1 MHRKKCIFNNKK
13 LKIEKKKRRKSDM
26 PKEIKKEPEITNKE
40 ESLADSKKIDLFIN
54 DQEDQ
59 EQGISIMNVFS
70 TLGKRFHLYLWV
82 ILIGLLAGLLVPTLI
97 YTFKDKKDSAVAIL
111 GLDYPNAEAGLAPDG
126 SKLDISAIK
135 SSYVIENALNNVTLS
150 KKVTTAQVQSNL
162 VITGILTDE
171 TKQTLDILDDLKE
184 AKNNDYSKILQNLEL
199 KYRAQYII
207 SINSVFKD
215 GSKKFTVPSEDLN
228 KLLNAITTS
237 YSDYFIETYQ
247 SKDLPG
253 NHLEAINAE
262 ALDYLDILDEI
273 NNALIYLE
281 DYCLDHVNTVANF
294 RSTDGISFS
303 DLASQIAMFRNGQID
318 YIYSYVYLNNVS
330 KNKDLQITRYQYQK
344 RQAEL
349 SLQEINA
356 NITDLES
363 AINTYQFSITK
374 VPAPDGTSWTEI
386 EVKDDDYNTLVN
398 RLTALNEEKSSLVE
412 RIAVLDDRIA
422 KLSGPDATEEQKT
435 NTEKYVNNALE
446 TSKEIYAL
454 VNKNAKELFA
464 SNAYQNKYMHT
475 IVTSNTEKFSDNLKM
490 FLIGAGVGLGVGLI
504 MWIADG
510 FIVEFKEVKR
520 VNDLKEGQ

>member
-1 MHRKKCIFNNKK
+1 MPEK
-13 LKIEKKKRRKSDM
+13 LK
-26 PKEIKKEPEITNKE
+26 EPNITNKE
-40 ESLADSKKIDLFIN
+40 ESLADSKKIDLYIN
-54 DQEDQ
+54 NDNE

-82 ILIGLLAGLLVPTLI
+82 MIIGLLAGLLVPTLI

-111 GLDYPNAEAGLAPDG
+111 GLDYENAEAGLAPDG
-126 SKLDISAIK
+126 SELDISYIK
-135 SSYVIENALNNVTLS
+135 SSYVIENALNSVTLS

-207 SINSVFKD
+207 SISSTFKD
-215 GSKKFTVPSEDLN
+215 GNKKFKLPSEDLT
-228 KLLNAITTS
+228 KLLNAVTTS

-247 SKDLPG
+247 KQDLPG
-253 NHLEAINAE
+253 NYLEAINAE
-262 ALDYLDILDEI
+262 ALDYLDVLDEI
-273 NNALIYLE
+273 SDALTDLE
-281 DYCLDHVNTVANF
+281 NYCRNHIDTVPNF
-294 RSTDGISFS
+294 RSTDGVSFS
-303 DLASQIAMFRNGQID
+303 DLASQISMFKNGQID

-356 NITDLES
+356 NITDLQN

-386 EVKDDDYNTLVN
+386 EVKDDEYNTLVN
-398 RLTALNEEKSSLVE
+398 RLTALNEQKSALVE
-412 RIAVLDDRIA
+412 RIAIIDDRIA
-422 KLSGPDATEEQKT
+422 KLSGPDATDEQKANAET
-435 NTEKYVNNALE
+435 YVTNALS
-446 TSKEIYAL
+446 TSRELYNL
-454 VNKNAKELFA
+454 VSKNAKELFA

-475 IVTSNTEKFSDNLKM
+475 IVTSDTEKFSDNLKL
-490 FLIGAGVGLGVGLI
+490 FLIGAGAGLGLGLI
-504 MWIADG
+504 IWIADA
-510 FIVEFKEVKR
+510 FIIEFKEVKK
-520 VNDLKEGQ
+520 VNDLKEAQ

>member
-1 MHRKKCIFNNKK
+1 MPEK
-13 LKIEKKKRRKSDM
+13 LK
-26 PKEIKKEPEITNKE
+26 EPNITNKE
-40 ESLADSKKIDLFIN
+40 ESLADSKKIDLYIN
-54 DQEDQ
+54 NEGE

-82 ILIGLLAGLLVPTLI
+82 MIIGLLAGLLVPTLI

-111 GLDYPNAEAGLAPDG
+111 GLDYENAEAGLAPDG
-126 SKLDISAIK
+126 SELDISYIK
-135 SSYVIENALNNVTLS
+135 SSYVIENALNSVTLS

-207 SINSVFKD
+207 SINSTFKD
-215 GSKKFTVPSEDLN
+215 GNKKFKLPSEDLT
-228 KLLNAITTS
+228 KLLNAVTTS

-247 SKDLPG
+247 KQDLPG
-253 NHLEAINAE
+253 NYLEAINAE
-262 ALDYLDILDEI
+262 ALDYLDVLDEI
-273 NNALIYLE
+273 SDALTDLE
-281 DYCLDHVNTVANF
+281 NYCRNHINTVPNF
-294 RSTDGISFS
+294 RSTDGVSFS
-303 DLASQIAMFRNGQID
+303 DLASQISMFKNGQID

-356 NITDLES
+356 NITDLQN

-386 EVKDDDYNTLVN
+386 EVKDDEYNTLVN
-398 RLTALNEEKSSLVE
+398 RLTALNEQKSALVE
-412 RIAVLDDRIA
+412 RIAIIDDRIA
-422 KLSGPDATEEQKT
+422 KLSGPDATDEQKANAET
-435 NTEKYVNNALE
+435 YVTNALS
-446 TSKEIYAL
+446 TSRELYNL
-454 VNKNAKELFA
+454 VSKNAKELFA

-475 IVTSNTEKFSDNLKM
+475 IVTSDTEKFSDNLKL
-490 FLIGAGVGLGVGLI
+490 FLIGAGAGLGLGLI
-504 MWIADG
+504 IWIADA
-510 FIVEFKEVKR
+510 FIIEFKEVKK

>member
-1 MHRKKCIFNNKK
+1 MPEK
-13 LKIEKKKRRKSDM
+13 LK
-26 PKEIKKEPEITNKE
+26 EPNITNKE
-40 ESLADSKKIDLFIN
+40 ESLADSKKIDLYIN
-54 DQEDQ
+54 NDNE

-82 ILIGLLAGLLVPTLI
+82 MIIGLLAGLLVPTLI

-111 GLDYPNAEAGLAPDG
+111 GLDYENAEAGLAPDG
-126 SKLDISAIK
+126 SELDISYIK
-135 SSYVIENALNNVTLS
+135 SSYVIENALNSVTLS

-207 SINSVFKD
+207 SISSTFKD
-215 GSKKFTVPSEDLN
+215 GNKKFKLPSEDLT
-228 KLLNAITTS
+228 KLLNAVTTS

-247 SKDLPG
+247 KQDLPG
-253 NHLEAINAE
+253 NYLEAINAE
-262 ALDYLDILDEI
+262 ALDYLDVLDEI
-273 NNALIYLE
+273 SDALTDLE
-281 DYCLDHVNTVANF
+281 NYCRNHIDTVPNF
-294 RSTDGISFS
+294 RSTDGVSFS
-303 DLASQIAMFRNGQID
+303 DLASQISMFKNGQID

-356 NITDLES
+356 NITDLQN

-386 EVKDDDYNTLVN
+386 EVKDDEYNSLVN
-398 RLTALNEEKSSLVE
+398 RLTALNEQKSALVE
-412 RIAVLDDRIA
+412 RIAIIDDRIA
-422 KLSGPDATEEQKT
+422 KLSGPDATDEQKANAET
-435 NTEKYVNNALE
+435 YVTNALA
-446 TSKEIYAL
+446 TSRELYNL
-454 VNKNAKELFA
+454 VSKNAKELFA

-475 IVTSNTEKFSDNLKM
+475 IVTSDTEKFSDNLKL
-490 FLIGAGVGLGVGLI
+490 FLIGAGAGLGLGLI
-504 MWIADG
+504 IWIADA
-510 FIVEFKEVKR
+510 FIIEFKEVKK

>member
-1 MHRKKCIFNNKK
+1 MPEK
-13 LKIEKKKRRKSDM
+13 LK
-26 PKEIKKEPEITNKE
+26 EPNITNKE
-40 ESLADSKKIDLFIN
+40 ESLADSKKIDLYIN
-54 DQEDQ
+54 NDSNE

-82 ILIGLLAGLLVPTLI
+82 MIIGLLAGLLVPTLI

-111 GLDYPNAEAGLAPDG
+111 GLDYANAEAGLAPDG
-126 SKLDISAIK
+126 SELDISYIK
-135 SSYVIENALNNVTLS
+135 SSYVIENALNSVTLS

-207 SINSVFKD
+207 SINSTFKD
-215 GSKKFTVPSEDLN
+215 GNKKFKLPSEDLT
-228 KLLNAITTS
+228 KLLNAVTTS

-247 SKDLPG
+247 KQDLPG
-253 NHLEAINAE
+253 NYLEAINAE
-262 ALDYLDILDEI
+262 ALDYLDVLDEI
-273 NNALIYLE
+273 SDALTDLE
-281 DYCLDHVNTVANF
+281 NYCRNHIDTVPNF
-294 RSTDGISFS
+294 RSTDGVSFS
-303 DLASQIAMFRNGQID
+303 DLASQISMFKNGQID

-356 NITDLES
+356 NITDLQN

-386 EVKDDDYNTLVN
+386 EVKDDEYNTLVN
-398 RLTALNEEKSSLVE
+398 RLTALNEQKSALVE
-412 RIAVLDDRIA
+412 RIAIIDDRIA
-422 KLSGPDATEEQKT
+422 KLSGPDATDEQKANAET
-435 NTEKYVNNALE
+435 YVTNALS
-446 TSKEIYAL
+446 TSRELYNL
-454 VNKNAKELFA
+454 VSKNAKELFA

-475 IVTSNTEKFSDNLKM
+475 IVTSDTEKFSDNLKL
-490 FLIGAGVGLGVGLI
+490 FLIGAGAGLGLGLLI
-504 MWIADG
+504 WIADA
-510 FIVEFKEVKR
+510 FIIEFKEVKK

>member
-1 MHRKKCIFNNKK
+1 MPEK
-13 LKIEKKKRRKSDM
+13 LK
-26 PKEIKKEPEITNKE
+26 EPNITNKE
-40 ESLADSKKIDLFIN
+40 ESLADSKKIDLYIN
-54 DQEDQ
+54 NDNE

-82 ILIGLLAGLLVPTLI
+82 MIIGLLAGLLVPTLI

-111 GLDYPNAEAGLAPDG
+111 GLDYENAEAGLAPDG
-126 SKLDISAIK
+126 SELDISYIK
-135 SSYVIENALNNVTLS
+135 SSYVIENALNSVTLS

-207 SINSVFKD
+207 SINSTFKD
-215 GSKKFTVPSEDLN
+215 GNKKFKLPSEDLT
-228 KLLNAITTS
+228 KLLNAVTTS

-247 SKDLPG
+247 KQDLPG
-253 NHLEAINAE
+253 NYLEAINAE
-262 ALDYLDILDEI
+262 ALDYLDVLDEI
-273 NNALIYLE
+273 SDALTDLE
-281 DYCLDHVNTVANF
+281 NYCRNHINTVPNF
-294 RSTDGISFS
+294 RSTDGVSFS
-303 DLASQIAMFRNGQID
+303 DLASQISMFKNGQID

-356 NITDLES
+356 NITDLQN

-386 EVKDDDYNTLVN
+386 EVKDDEYNTLVN
-398 RLTALNEEKSSLVE
+398 RLTALNEQKSALVE
-412 RIAVLDDRIA
+412 RIAIIDDRIA
-422 KLSGPDATEEQKT
+422 KLSGPDATDEQKANAET
-435 NTEKYVNNALE
+435 YVTNALS
-446 TSKEIYAL
+446 TSRELYNL
-454 VNKNAKELFA
+454 VSKNAKELFA

-475 IVTSNTEKFSDNLKM
+475 IVTSDTEKFSDNLKL
-490 FLIGAGVGLGVGLI
+490 FLIGAGAGLGLGLI
-504 MWIADG
+504 IWIADA
-510 FIVEFKEVKR
+510 FIIEFKEVKK